1 MKSPIVL
8 HIMYGACQIQPKGQ
22 TMTILAIVQTAPV
35 FLQKDDTIKLAVS
48 KIEEA
53 AKKGAKLIIFTEAFI
68 PGYPTWIWRLRPGGD
83 WNLSEE
89 LHARLLDNAVNVES
103 DDLVPIYEA
112 AKRHQVT
119 IVCGIEERESQLG
132 RATLYNTVIT
142 IGADGTLLNKHRK
155 LMPTNPERMVWGF
168 GDATGLRVVD
178 TPSGRIGTLLCW
190 ENFMPLARYA
200 LYAQG
205 VELYIAP
212 TYDSGDNWIGTLQ
225 HIAREGCC
233 WVIGCGNLM
242 RGSDIPD
249 DFPDKESLYPDKDEW
264 VNPGDSVVIA
274 PGGRIVAGPL
284 HQEDG
289 LLYCEI
295 DLKEVAIAKR
305 TLDVTGH
312 YSRPDI
318 FQLKVNTTPQSPI
331 DFTGE

>member
-1 MKSPIVL
+1 
-8 HIMYGACQIQPKGQ
+8 
-22 TMTILAIVQTAPV
+22 MTILAIVQTAPV

>member
-1 MKSPIVL
+1 
-8 HIMYGACQIQPKGQ
+8 
-22 TMTILAIVQTAPV
+22 MTILAIVQTAPV

-249 DFPDKESLYPDKDEW
+249 DFPDKENLYPDKDEW

-274 PGGRIVAGPL
+274 PSGRIAAGPL